1 MSAVEATKQRKRAEA
16 AQRRAEAACM
26 TANDDPTLSP
36 RPPSAPSA
44 DDRAVI
50 HGGGNGASADSLAA
64 TGTAGAPPPGPP
76 WAWAVGPVVRPH
88 ERLPA
93 LRMLT
98 AILVA
103 WVAAI
108 ASGLMLH
115 TGAQHLVRMQLAVG
129 VLNGQAVC
137 MQFMSRA
144 GRA

>member
-26 TANDDPTLSP
+26 TANDDPMLSP
-36 RPPSAPSA
+36 RSPG
-44 DDRAVI
+44 AVS

-115 TGAQHLVRMQLAVG
+115 TGAQHLVCVHAHSGCAQGPGCVDA
-129 VLNGQAVC
+129 NHK
-137 MQFMSRA
+137 FSRSGLTA
-144 GRA
+144 